1 MLNFTQPHQATE
13 ADLFKGFIADAS
25 EYDIVKAKQALK
37 VAPYNAKTWNNLGVR
52 YYKHC
57 RENLNYK
64 INYLLC
70 FERAFRL
77 EPNNI
82 KYLYQYW
89 TLRGNAE
96 TDLKKAMA
104 CYAQVVS
111 CNALSNK
118 KQGHLWN
125 AIAEKYAEFDLGFSA
140 LYCLFY
146 AQHLDCFNI
155 NTWWWLKHI
164 YQNHLVDEEK
174 AMLCAANIERLNQFL
189 LPLPL
194 VDDRMVVDKVGGTPL
209 CPNLNILNTFPK
221 TEPILPIPSL
231 AAYLENRSVL
241 ESPSTFIDV
250 QVLKNK
256 IIALQSKLEKLTQ
269 TLKVEVQMKEKRLD
283 ELERANSNQTAA
295 RRILSGE
302 TEVKSTVRTVKRYGM
317 R

>member
-1 MLNFTQPHQATE
+1 MLNFTQTHQVTKT
-13 ADLFKGFIADAS
+13 DLFKNFIADAN
-25 EYDIVKAKQALK
+25 EHDIVKAKQSVNA
-37 VAPYNAKTWNNLGVR
+37 APVNAKAWNDLGVT
-52 YYKHC
+52 YYKHY
-57 RENLNYK
+57 RENLSYK

-77 EPNNI
+77 EPNNVE
-82 KYLYQYW
+82 YLYQYW

-125 AIAEKYAEFDLGFSA
+125 AIAAKYAEFDLGFSA
-140 LYCLFY
+140 FYCLFY
-146 AQHLDCFNI
+146 SQHLDYFNV

-164 YQNHLVDEEK
+164 YQNHLVDEER
-174 AMLCAANIERLNQFL
+174 AIICSANIERLNQFL

-194 VDDRMVVDKVGGTPL
+194 VDDRMPINKDSGDPL
-209 CPNLNILNTFPK
+209 CPDLNILNTFPK
-221 TEPILPIPSL
+221 TESILPIPSL
-231 AAYLENRSVL
+231 TAYLENRRVL
-241 ESPSTFIDV
+241 ELPSTFIDV

-269 TLKVEVQMKEKRLD
+269 TVQMKEKRLD

-295 RRILSGE
+295 RRVLSGE
-302 TEVKSTVRTVKRYGM
+302 TEVKSTIRTVKRYGM